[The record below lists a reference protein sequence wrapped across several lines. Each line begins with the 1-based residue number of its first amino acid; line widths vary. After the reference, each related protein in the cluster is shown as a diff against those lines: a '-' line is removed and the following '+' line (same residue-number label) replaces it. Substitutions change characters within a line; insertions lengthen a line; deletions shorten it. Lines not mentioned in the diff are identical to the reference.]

1 LMAPDMPRPRYPH
14 LHQETHRGV
23 RYWYFRIGQGK
34 RIRIRGEYGSPEFI
48 AAYRAA
54 LSGGALP
61 ARGEPQAHVNTLGWL
76 IARFK
81 DSGEWA
87 ASSEATKRQRE
98 NILKAVA
105 AGGGQFLLS
114 SITKAAIA
122 KGRDKRS
129 ATPAAANNYLKT
141 MRALFRWAAGAG
153 LVDTDPTQGVAK
165 VIYKTDG
172 HAPWTGEDIAA
183 FEARWP
189 IGTRERLALAIFVYT
204 GLRRGDAS
212 RLGRQHI
219 RDGVITLRTE
229 KTGELVVIPI
239 RPEFQRIID
248 ASPKGDLT
256 LVTGSDGRP
265 MTKESFGNWF
275 GDACRKAGIRGKSA
289 HGLRKYAATFAAE
302 RGTTEAELDAIFGW
316 RGGRMASFYTRSAN
330 RARLAREAM
339 DKLGRKE

>member
-1 LMAPDMPRPRYPH
+1 VIDGMPRPRYPH
-14 LHQETHRGV
+14 LHTETHRGV

-34 RIRIRGEYGSPEFI
+34 RTRIRGEYGSAEFMD
-48 AAYRAA
+48 AYRAA
-54 LSGGALP
+54 LA
-61 ARGEPQAHVNTLGWL
+61 GEPAPGQSASVERSGTFGWL

-87 ASSEATKRQRE
+87 ASSAATKRQRE
-98 NILKAVA
+98 NILKSVA
-105 AGGGQFLLS
+105 EGSAQWPVS
-114 SITKAAIA
+114 AITKSVVA
-122 KGRDKRS
+122 KGRDRRS
-129 ATPAAANNYLKT
+129 TTPAAANNYLKT
-141 MRALFRWAAGAG
+141 MRALFRWADGAG
-153 LVDTDPTQGVAK
+153 LVESDPTQGVAK
-165 VIYKTDG
+165 VIYKTYG
-172 HAPWTGEDIAA
+172 HAPWTGEDITA

-219 RDGVITLRTE
+219 KEGIISLRTE
-229 KTGELVVIPI
+229 KTGELVVIPVLQ
-239 RPEFQRIID
+239 ELQRIID
-248 ASPKGDLT
+248 ASPRGDLT
-256 LVTGSDGRP
+256 LITGSDGRP

-316 RGGRMASFYTRSAN
+316 RGGRMASHYTRSAN
-330 RARLAREAM
+330 RTRLAKEAM
-339 DKLGRKE
+339 AKIGKID

>member
-1 LMAPDMPRPRYPH
+1 MIDGMPRPRYPH
-14 LHQETHRGV
+14 LHTETHRGV

-34 RIRIRGEYGSPEFI
+34 RTRIRGEYGSAEFM

-54 LSGGALP
+54 LA
-61 ARGEPQAHVNTLGWL
+61 GEPAPGQRASVERSGTFGWL

-87 ASSEATKRQRE
+87 ASSAATKRQRE
-98 NILKAVA
+98 NILKSVA
-105 AGGGQFLLS
+105 AGSAQWPVS
-114 SITKAAIA
+114 AITKAVVA
-122 KGRDKRS
+122 KGRDRRS

-141 MRALFRWAAGAG
+141 MRAVFRWAVGAG
-153 LVDTDPTQGVAK
+153 LVESDPTQGVAK
-165 VIYKTDG
+165 VVYKTDG

-189 IGTRERLALAIFVYT
+189 VGTRERLALAIFIYT

-219 RDGVITLRTE
+219 KEGIISLRTE
-229 KTGELVVIPI
+229 KTGELVVIPLLQ
-239 RPEFQRIID
+239 ELQRIID

-289 HGLRKYAATFAAE
+289 HGLRKYAATYAAE

-316 RGGRMASFYTRSAN
+316 RGGRMASHYTRSAN
-330 RARLAREAM
+330 RARLAKEAM
-339 DKLGRKE
+339 EKLK